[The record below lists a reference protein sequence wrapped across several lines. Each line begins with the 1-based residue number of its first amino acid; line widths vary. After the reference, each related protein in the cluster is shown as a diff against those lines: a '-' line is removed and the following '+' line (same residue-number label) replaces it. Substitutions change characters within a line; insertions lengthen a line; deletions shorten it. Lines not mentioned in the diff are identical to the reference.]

1 MPVYFYPLMLDG
13 MARKDQRHTHTHY
26 SACIATD
33 DGSDYSA
40 QALSSKKNPYSSQH
54 PTSLAFQLR
63 AALHRLR

>member
-40 QALSSKKNPYSSQH
+40 QALSSKKIRIPPNIQPASHSRYEQRS
-54 PTSLAFQLR
+54 TV
-63 AALHRLR
+63 

>member
-40 QALSSKKNPYSSQH
+40 QALSSKKKIRIPPNIQPASHSSYEQRS
-54 PTSLAFQLR
+54 TV
-63 AALHRLR
+63 